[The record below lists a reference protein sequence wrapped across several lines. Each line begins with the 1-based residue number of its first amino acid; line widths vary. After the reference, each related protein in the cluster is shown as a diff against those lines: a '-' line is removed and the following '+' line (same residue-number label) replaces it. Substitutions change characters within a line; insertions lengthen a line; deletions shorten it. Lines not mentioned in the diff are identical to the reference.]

1 MKPLQRNQVRT
12 VIAGALLVLIAGCGG
27 GGGDA
32 APAPAPAPAAPAAPA
47 PVVQYTLGGTVA
59 GLGQGASVILA
70 NGSDKLTVLANG
82 AFAFPSRLG
91 AGASYNITATPSDGY
106 TCKVTDGGGTIAGA
120 DSNKTAVSCAPIVL
134 AGVHNALPAPAS
146 IAADGAGSVY
156 VFDDSLQSAMK
167 VEAAGSVSLVAG
179 GVGKFGNVDGSG
191 SAARFHGLSESGL
204 VRDGQGNL
212 FLTDTCNG
220 TIRKIAG
227 GVVSTLAG
235 GGETMCKNVQ
245 NADWPE
251 DADGV
256 GAAARFTAVQHIV
269 PDGAGGVY
277 VLKYLG
283 QFGLR
288 HVTAAGVVTTIE
300 TWADPQDERG
310 GTVLSAFARGADG
323 TFYVADTQH
332 IWKSAGGQLV
342 LVAGRDNNGPGI
354 DGQGA
359 LTQFNGLFGM
369 VAAPDGNLYV
379 ADYSTVRKVSPQGQV
394 TTIAGSSEQRGVE
407 DGQGSGARFTRLTSI
422 SLDGADL
429 MVLDGDRKMLRK
441 VTPDGKVTTLAATSP
456 SRGTVDGLGGLGG
469 AARLNATTAMAAD
482 RDGNLLLGDP
492 VYYVLRKAT
501 PNGEVSTIAG
511 QRGVIGLADGPL
523 ASATLI
529 APRAVAAS
537 RDGAIW
543 LAGST
548 GLRRIADGV
557 VSTIDPAIRV
567 SHMTVDADGNAIVT
581 GNKRVTRVTPAG
593 VKTVLFS
600 EVDAGAIAGE
610 GNFLPQSVAVDSS
623 GNVYIADIGYVVVWK
638 YAKDGKRSVFAGTVG
653 KELGDIDGPAGQ
665 ATLGFYRLDYMAIDD
680 KDNLYLSGQ
689 GGVRM
694 ISPAGVVSS
703 PKLGWGDAVVGPIV
717 FSKGK
722 LYGLSN
728 YAILQTYL
736 P

>member
-1 MKPLQRNQVRT
+1 MS
-12 VIAGALLVLIAGCGG
+12 GCGG
-27 GGGDA
+27 GGGGDGGGGGGTPSPV
-32 APAPAPAPAAPAAPA
+32 PASVPAAP
-47 PVVQYTLGGTVA
+47 VTQYTLGGTVTGLDA
-59 GLGQGASVILA
+59 GAAVTLA
-70 NGSDKLTVLANG
+70 NGSEKLVAGQNG
-82 AFAFPSRLG
+82 AFTFAARFE
-91 AGASYNITATPSDGY
+91 AGKSYNITAIPPEGY
-106 TCKVTDGGGTIAGA
+106 TCRVKDGSGTMASA
-120 DSNKTAVSCAPIVL
+120 NSSKTAVDCAPVLL

-146 IAADGAGSVY
+146 IAADGAGAVY
-156 VFDDSLQSAMK
+156 VFDDSLQSVMK

-179 GVGKFGNVDGSG
+179 GMGKFGNADGSG

-235 GGETMCKNVQ
+235 GGETMCKNVR

-251 DADGV
+251 DVDGV
-256 GAAARFTAVQHIV
+256 GAAARFAAVQHII

-283 QFGLR
+283 QLGLR
-288 HVTAAGVVTTIE
+288 HVTAAGVVTTIA
-300 TWADPQDERG
+300 TWANPQADRG
-310 GTVLSAFARGADG
+310 STILSAFARGADG

-359 LTQFNGLFGM
+359 LAQFNGLFGM

-379 ADYSTVRKVSPQGQV
+379 ADYATVRKVSPQGQV

-422 SLDGADL
+422 SVDGADL

-441 VTPDGKVTTLAATSP
+441 VTPDGKVTTLAATPP
-456 SRGTVDGLGGLGG
+456 SRGTVDGLGGIGG

-511 QRGVIGLADGPL
+511 QRGVIGIADGPL

-529 APRAVAAS
+529 APQAVAAS

-543 LAGST
+543 VAGST

-581 GNKRVTRVTPAG
+581 GNKLVTRVTPAG

-600 EVDAGAIAGE
+600 EAHAGAIAGE

-623 GNVYIADIGYVVVWK
+623 GNVYIADTGYVVVWK

-653 KELGDIDGPAGQ
+653 KELGDIDGPAGT
-665 ATLGFYRLDYMAIDD
+665 ATLGFYRVDYMAIDD